1 MSLNS
6 ISGQFRNTVLNLN
19 LQSPPDIV
27 TGLVNLTNS
36 VTVSAYLDSLGQDAV
51 VNNFSVQ
58 NPGDVDTA
66 GDPARSA
73 NLNRTLNTP
82 TDITAGVNN
91 LSGAYAAQTR
101 NAPKPKT
108 TVNKPN
114 ITV

>member
-58 NPGDVDTA
+58 NDKMLHIHVV
-66 GDPARSA
+66 
-73 NLNRTLNTP
+73 
-82 TDITAGVNN
+82 IYV
-91 LSGAYAAQTR
+91 Q
-101 NAPKPKT
+101 
-108 TVNKPN
+108 
-114 ITV
+114 